1 MPTILDSTI
10 STEAPIAR
18 SLQKNATI
26 LVVDPN
32 KDQVNKVFNWLNDRH
47 LEVVTCP
54 QVRAVQKHLN
64 EKQIDLLILD
74 YQLDEG
80 TALELIQ
87 KLEEQSPRR
96 IPFIVVTATGS
107 EEVAVEMMK
116 RGAIDY
122 LVKDDRLEERL
133 RSAVRGA
140 LERVH
145 ANQILENLEGELT
158 QFEQRTRI
166 ILNTTAEAF
175 VSIDLFGT
183 IIDWNT
189 SAEKIFGYTAQ
200 EIIGKNVTE
209 TIVPDRYREQ
219 IAEMLNQFQETRI
232 LSEVQNTFE
241 TTARHEDGHEV
252 PIALSLN
259 VVQLEAAPII
269 TGFAHDITKR
279 CELESQLIQSEKMAS
294 LGQLAAGVAH
304 EINNPVGFVTS
315 NVATLEDYIAVFKQV
330 VEMQGEVIDMVRSSS
345 DESLLVKLKE
355 IEEYKAKEDYQYL
368 REDIDDLIKESNE
381 GLIRVKE
388 IVQNLKS
395 FARVDEAETKE
406 ADINECIKATIKVV
420 WNEIKYNCELVQDF
434 GKIPQIRCYPGQLN
448 HVFMNLLVNAAHAIK
463 ERGTIIVST
472 EADDKYVIVK
482 IQDDGHG
489 IKPEH
494 IPNLFTPFF
503 TTKPVGKGTGLGLS
517 IAYGIIQKHKGL
529 IEVESEVG
537 QGTTFTVKLP
547 LEGVEA

>member
-1 MPTILDSTI
+1 MSTILDSVNQ
-10 STEAPIAR
+10 SEAPVAR
-18 SLQKNATI
+18 SLQKSSTVLI
-26 LVVDPN
+26 LDNN
-32 KDQVNKVFNWLNDRH
+32 KEQLNKFHSWLHSNQV
-47 LEVVTCP
+47 EVLLCP
-54 QVRAVQKHLN
+54 QVSAVRKHFS
-64 EKQIDLLILD
+64 ERTVDLLILE
-74 YQLDEG
+74 YELDEG
-80 TALELIQ
+80 NALELVQ
-87 KLEEQSPRR
+87 KLESEFRR
-96 IPFIVVTATGS
+96 KIPFIIVTDAGS
-107 EEVAVEMMK
+107 EEIAVQVMK
-116 RGAIDY
+116 HGASDY

-133 RSAVRGA
+133 QMAANSA

-145 ANQILENLEGELT
+145 ANQILANLEGELT
-158 QFEQRTRI
+158 QFEQRTRH
-166 ILNTTAEAF
+166 ILNTAAEAF
-175 VSIDLFGT
+175 VSIDGYGT
-183 IIDWNT
+183 IIDWNA
-189 SAEKIFGYTAQ
+189 SAETIFGYRAQ
-200 EIIGKNVTE
+200 EIIGKNITE
-209 TIVPDRYREQ
+209 TIVPERYREQ
-219 IAEMLNQFQETRI
+219 VSEALCQFQESRR
-232 LSEVQNTFE
+232 LSESLRSFE
-241 TTARHEDGHEV
+241 TTALNKDGREV

-259 VVQLEAAPII
+259 IVELEAASII
-269 TGFAHDITKR
+269 TGFAHDISKR

-330 VEMQGEVIDMVRSSS
+330 IEMQGEVIESLKGS
-345 DESLLVKLKE
+345 DESSLKKKLDE
-355 IEEYKAKEDYQYL
+355 IEAYMEEEDYNYL
-368 REDIDDLIKESNE
+368 MEDIEELIKESND
-381 GLIRVKE
+381 GLVRVKE

-406 ADINECIKATIKVV
+406 ADINECLKATIKVV

-463 ERGTIIVST
+463 ERGTIVVTT

-517 IAYGIIQKHKGL
+517 IAYGIIQKHKGF
-529 IEVESEVG
+529 IEVESEVDK
-537 QGTTFTVKLP
+537 GTTFTVKLP
-547 LEGVEA
+547 LEGVEG